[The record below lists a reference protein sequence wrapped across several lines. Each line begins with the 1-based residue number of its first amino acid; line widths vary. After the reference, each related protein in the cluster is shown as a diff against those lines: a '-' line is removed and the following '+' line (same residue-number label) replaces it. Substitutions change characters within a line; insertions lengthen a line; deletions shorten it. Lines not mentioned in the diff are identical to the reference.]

1 MFPVGGGKDEMNA
14 KEYLEQ
20 IQLLDVKIQQDLERL
35 EEMKHSALG
44 MRAIRYD
51 TDKVQVS
58 PSDKLCADTAR
69 IIDFDEYINREID
82 RFTDQKERVIQ
93 QIQGMSNA
101 NHVKLL
107 FKVYVQYKTLKQAA
121 AEMKISYS
129 YSVELHKKALQTFE
143 TIYLT

>member
-1 MFPVGGGKDEMNA
+1 MNA

-20 IQLLDVKIQQDLERL
+20 IQLIDVKIQQDLERL
-35 EEMKHSALG
+35 EEMKHSASG

-58 PSDKLCADTAR
+58 PSDRLCADTAR

-82 RFTDQKERVIQ
+82 RFADQKERVIQ

-101 NHVKLL
+101 NHMKLL
-107 FKVYVQYKTLKQAA
+107 FKVYVQYKTVKQAA
-121 AEMKISYS
+121 AEMNISYS

>member
-1 MFPVGGGKDEMNA
+1 MNA

>member
-1 MFPVGGGKDEMNA
+1 MNA

-35 EEMKHSALG
+35 EEMKHSASG

-82 RFTDQKERVIQ
+82 RFADQKERVIQ

-101 NHVKLL
+101 NHMKLL
-107 FKVYVQYKTLKQAA
+107 FKVYVQYKTVKQAA
-121 AEMKISYS
+121 AEMNISYS